1 MNMDDNPT
9 WGSSDL
15 ACHPPITPSVEGNGD
30 DRQEFHYGGDGERH
44 LSHNGSAFGGTM
56 PRVPSFARIGTM
68 SRAPSMTRVPSM
80 NRVGSSSRL
89 TRGVS
94 SSQLVALRRRATTS
108 TLTVVLQITNQEL
121 QNLDGFATMGMHR
134 TVVSSFSNLCAIYVQ
149 RNKIDSLDAIAACS
163 KSLLVLNV
171 AFNALESLPSSEF
184 WAHFTHLS
192 VLDVSHNHLA
202 KWKHVHGVQACASL
216 VLFRI
221 HGNPI
226 SAQPSCRAVLV
237 NQMPFLLA
245 VDDHVITDEEKIEN
259 AQFGPRFQAK
269 HDRMFVHMWSPWLH
283 GPPMVSTNEAVAPAL
298 ARTLVSLKRL
308 VESNSPVIIAQRVWR
323 GYCSRKWKMRPLH
336 IMRHAVHTIQRVVR
350 GSWLRRHLWTQLRQ
364 VLVPLHKERLLL
376 PTWEMQRYR
385 AAPRILAVWTARRDH
400 FRAKKAMNHIKTW
413 LRSVVTTSSQ
423 LRQAMVSSSDQ
434 LRIYC
439 DTESVQAV
447 LDAAAKC
454 MALDARLMGIDASH
468 LASRVVP
475 TDIAIFRPSTF
486 NVVCREHRHSWR
498 RTIPT
503 TIKCDGV
510 FRRLRRAT
518 HDRMHMLHAE
528 CNVVADDVRRL
539 LSTTTDVSPAAS
551 PLARRHLTY
560 QVAESQE
567 RHAWLSTNR
576 SKYQQK
582 VKQSHHRRTPCL
594 FERPVAI
601 QPRGNSHVVQVVPK
615 AITTTPTHQMLML
628 FVPTSVAMHRRMLLL
643 LKRTTHHA
651 HALRIYSPLAI
662 AHLCAATTLQATWRS
677 YQVRRNCQ
685 FIKLFLQRR
694 AILCLQRWWRCLSTL
709 AWRADMYEA
718 CVRVVA
724 AIDSSVVYMEERV
737 FMTLKHPSL
746 VQRALDAMPRL
757 PSHGWKFK
765 FSNRELTVP
774 ITLDESLSRLPEDEK
789 QTYLNT
795 FYVENGLERVGFP
808 VWMPSTP
815 PHEIVGREEKQVS
828 KQQVGL
834 IITQHCIESV
844 VTDAVEPP
852 TALDDTERCSAID
865 FGAFTACRNI
875 LQDNET
881 LVKWSLNDV
890 GDMNWYSAFGITL
903 VKLEFDSVAEA
914 RHRAAMLLVK
924 TFDAR
929 HKTYARLYTV
939 GMLRYLWLNKPATSR
954 HGYVFSRDWI
964 RLGLDMPSRWGC
976 HHDAY
981 SHQGG
986 GCDSAHMR
994 HRPST
999 VPGATEAFSA
1009 SEVTASQSHR
1019 SHLLSSH
1026 MERENDVAAAGSP
1039 TAAMLVHHVTVAKDL
1054 DPSYQLHVLKQ
1065 QQADTVRLESEALE
1079 ITRHHDK
1086 SVALKAKQ
1094 RHVATQ
1100 HFRPRPPPNA
1110 TSTCPTHSSWTSTAA
1125 SRKSKF
1131 QDKQLAVDSAI
1142 RADEAGEARAAA
1154 ILYRMRLTQRA
1165 NQATAVERQM
1175 VARESSAAIAAH
1187 KIQIDA
1193 QLQRA
1198 AYEQA
1203 QLLLVKQQRKAVEVA
1218 LARRKKAQRQFARH
1232 FGQQTV
1238 GLMRCH
1244 ARDRAQDRA
1253 VAALDLPVEH
1263 VQFAKVAEKK
1273 VDESIRAKRTERLV
1287 ANQRHRVMQSMEIQA
1302 ALEFQETQERH
1313 RLDDI
1318 QARVAQERK
1327 LKQLLQTEDF

>member
-1 MNMDDNPT
+1 
-9 WGSSDL
+9 
-15 ACHPPITPSVEGNGD
+15 
-30 DRQEFHYGGDGERH
+30 
-44 LSHNGSAFGGTM
+44 
-56 PRVPSFARIGTM
+56 
-68 SRAPSMTRVPSM
+68 
-80 NRVGSSSRL
+80 
-89 TRGVS
+89 
-94 SSQLVALRRRATTS
+94 
-108 TLTVVLQITNQEL
+108 
-121 QNLDGFATMGMHR
+121 
-134 TVVSSFSNLCAIYVQ
+134 
-149 RNKIDSLDAIAACS
+149 
-163 KSLLVLNV
+163 
-171 AFNALESLPSSEF
+171 
-184 WAHFTHLS
+184 
-192 VLDVSHNHLA
+192 
-202 KWKHVHGVQACASL
+202 
-216 VLFRI
+216 
-221 HGNPI
+221 
-226 SAQPSCRAVLV
+226 
-237 NQMPFLLA
+237 
-245 VDDHVITDEEKIEN
+245 
-259 AQFGPRFQAK
+259 
-269 HDRMFVHMWSPWLH
+269 
-283 GPPMVSTNEAVAPAL
+283 
-298 ARTLVSLKRL
+298 
-308 VESNSPVIIAQRVWR
+308 
-323 GYCSRKWKMRPLH
+323 
-336 IMRHAVHTIQRVVR
+336 
-350 GSWLRRHLWTQLRQ
+350 
-364 VLVPLHKERLLL
+364 
-376 PTWEMQRYR
+376 
-385 AAPRILAVWTARRDH
+385 
-400 FRAKKAMNHIKTW
+400 
-413 LRSVVTTSSQ
+413 
-423 LRQAMVSSSDQ
+423 
-434 LRIYC
+434 
-439 DTESVQAV
+439 
-447 LDAAAKC
+447 
-454 MALDARLMGIDASH
+454 
-468 LASRVVP
+468 
-475 TDIAIFRPSTF
+475 
-486 NVVCREHRHSWR
+486 
-498 RTIPT
+498 
-503 TIKCDGV
+503 
-510 FRRLRRAT
+510 
-518 HDRMHMLHAE
+518 
-528 CNVVADDVRRL
+528 
-539 LSTTTDVSPAAS
+539 
-551 PLARRHLTY
+551 
-560 QVAESQE
+560 
-567 RHAWLSTNR
+567 
-576 SKYQQK
+576 
-582 VKQSHHRRTPCL
+582 
-594 FERPVAI
+594 
-601 QPRGNSHVVQVVPK
+601 
-615 AITTTPTHQMLML
+615 MLML

-643 LKRTTHHA
+643 LKRATHHA
-651 HALRIYSPLAI
+651 HAIRIYSPLAI
-662 AHLCAATTLQATWRS
+662 AHLCAATTLQAMW
-677 YQVRRNCQ
+677 
-685 FIKLFLQRR
+685 
-694 AILCLQRWWRCLSTL
+694 RWWRCLSTL

-718 CVRVVA
+718 CVRLVA
-724 AIDSSVVYMEERV
+724 AIDSSVLYMEERV

-757 PSHGWKFK
+757 PSHDWKFK
-765 FSNRELTVP
+765 FSNRQLTVP

-834 IITQHCIESV
+834 IITQHCVESV

-881 LVKWSLNDV
+881 LVKWTLNDV
-890 GDMNWYSAFGITL
+890 GDMNWFSAFGITL

-1026 MERENDVAAAGSP
+1026 MEGDNDVAAAGSP
-1039 TAAMLVHHVTVAKDL
+1039 TAAMLVHHVTVANDL

-1079 ITRHHDK
+1079 ITRHHAK

-1094 RHVATQ
+1094 RH
-1100 HFRPRPPPNA
+1100 
-1110 TSTCPTHSSWTSTAA
+1110 STAA

-1218 LARRKKAQRQFARH
+1218 LSTRKKAQRQFARH

-1273 VDESIRAKRTERLV
+1273 VDESIRTKRTERLV

-1302 ALEFQETQERH
+1302 ALEFQETQERR